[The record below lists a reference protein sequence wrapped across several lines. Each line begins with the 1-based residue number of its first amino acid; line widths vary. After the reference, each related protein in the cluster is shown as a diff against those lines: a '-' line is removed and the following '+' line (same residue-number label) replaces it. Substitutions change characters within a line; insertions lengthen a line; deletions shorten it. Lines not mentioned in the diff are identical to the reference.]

1 MDESQR
7 LHLEKMI
14 KENNVEETTG
24 KIRELKH
31 SQLIK
36 RDVDIFLSLKK
47 KYSRLLKTNKQQFT
61 NIVQMQC
68 KFLFTNYTNLFN
80 RLLKDEL
87 NLKILA
93 MLLMILKR
101 IEDGELD
108 QHEGS
113 YEVEKLLKKDFLPS
127 GKILKELYVDSALRK
142 EKIKTS
148 KRKRHRKKKSKK
160 EKTHA
165 KLTWS
170 EYKQLHLKQN

>member
-113 YEVEKLLKKDFLPS
+113 YEV

>member
-31 SQLIK
+31 SQCIK

-113 YEVEKLLKKDFLPS
+113 YEV
-127 GKILKELYVDSALRK
+127 GKVLKELYVDSALRK

-148 KRKRHRKKKSKK
+148 KRKRHRKKKLKK

>member
-31 SQLIK
+31 SQCIK

-113 YEVEKLLKKDFLPS
+113 YEV

-148 KRKRHRKKKSKK
+148 KRKRHRKKKKSKK
-160 EKTHA
+160 EKAHA

>member
-1 MDESQR
+1 
-7 LHLEKMI
+7 
-14 KENNVEETTG
+14 
-24 KIRELKH
+24 
-31 SQLIK
+31 
-36 RDVDIFLSLKK
+36 
-47 KYSRLLKTNKQQFT
+47 
-61 NIVQMQC
+61 
-68 KFLFTNYTNLFN
+68 
-80 RLLKDEL
+80 
-87 NLKILA
+87 

-113 YEVEKLLKKDFLPS
+113 YEV